1 LLHPTGLESFVIA
14 SQIDAEPTDF
24 IGAIKSKIEQSQ
36 GFTPSSQKIIFS
48 GKLHAT
54 SRKLSLT

>member
-1 LLHPTGLESFVIA
+1 MTQFRHCCGRDQLVVQAPTE
-14 SQIDAEPTDF
+14 F

-48 GKLHAT
+48 GKLHVA
-54 SRKLSLT
+54 SRKISLT